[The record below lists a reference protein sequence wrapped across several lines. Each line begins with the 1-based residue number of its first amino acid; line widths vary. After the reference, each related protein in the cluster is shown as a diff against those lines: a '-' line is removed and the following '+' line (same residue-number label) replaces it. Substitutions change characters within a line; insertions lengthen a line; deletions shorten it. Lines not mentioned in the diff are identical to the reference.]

1 MKKITALL
9 LALMLSFTLLFIA
22 SCGDEEEPNSS
33 SSQQSVTTDSQK
45 EETPST
51 QSSSDGNSNEASDG
65 NSNGSSDGSSSQEGT
80 QNDKIPAEGLW
91 ATAIYR
97 NDETLGE
104 GEKSFTLT
112 VKAGEQSINLTVNTN
127 KSTVGDA
134 LTELGLLEGED
145 GQYGLF
151 VKKVNG
157 ILADYD
163 VDQTYWALYIN
174 GEYAMTGVDSTDIVN
189 GTTYTL
195 SRE

>member
-51 QSSSDGNSNEASDG
+51 QSSTNENSND
-65 NSNGSSDGSSSQEGT
+65 NSNNGTNQEGT
-80 QNDKIPAEGLW
+80 QKDKIPAEGLW

-112 VKAGEQSINLTVNTN
+112 VKVGEQSINLTVNTN

-145 GQYGLF
+145 GQYGLY